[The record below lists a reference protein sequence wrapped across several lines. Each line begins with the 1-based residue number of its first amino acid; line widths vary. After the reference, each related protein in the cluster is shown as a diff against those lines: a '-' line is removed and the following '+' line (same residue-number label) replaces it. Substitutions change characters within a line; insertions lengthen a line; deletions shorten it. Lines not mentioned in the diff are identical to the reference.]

1 MVKSLL
7 KLLDRELSGLHQA
20 ALFLSISA
28 LTSQL
33 LGLVRD
39 RLLASAFGV
48 GRTLD
53 IYYASFR
60 IPDLVYVSVASL
72 VSVTVL
78 IPFVLTRLADGKEA
92 EAKRFLSGV
101 VTLFS
106 LMMVLVSVGL
116 YIIIPWL
123 IIRVVPG
130 FTVVDQLTVVE
141 LSRIILISPF
151 LLGLSNLFASITQAY
166 RRFVIYSLSPI
177 FYNLGI
183 IFGILWLYPYRGL
196 SGLAWGVV
204 LGALLHLVIQLPTI
218 TKLGFL
224 PTWRLVNWQEIKP
237 VLVVSLP
244 RTFTLGCHQLV
255 QVGLVMITSLLPIG
269 SIAVFTFALN
279 LQSVPLALIGVSYSV
294 AAFPTLTALY
304 TKGSRAEFLSHI
316 GRAARHIVF
325 WSVPVMVLFMVLRA
339 HIVRVILGA
348 GAFDWTATRLTA
360 AAVAIF
366 VLSLAAQNLVLLL
379 VRGYYAGGKTKTPL
393 VAAGVMLVITST
405 LAWVLV
411 TAFNTSSSLR
421 LMVESLL
428 RIPEVPGTAVIMI
441 PLAFTIGVTIQG
453 LLLWQWFRRD
463 FGWVTTGLRRATAES
478 LGASLIGGV
487 AAYSVLLLIGE
498 SIPLSTTLGVLTQ
511 GLLAGIVGIIVIAIL
526 LLSISNQEI
535 VELKRSLTRRRSQET
550 IVPEVGEL

>member
-1 MVKSLL
+1 MVKNLL

-20 ALFLSISA
+20 ALFLSVSA
-28 LTSQL
+28 LASQL
-33 LGLVRD
+33 LGLIRD
-39 RLLASAFGV
+39 RLLASTFGV

-78 IPFVLTRLADGKEA
+78 IPFVLARLAEGKEV

-106 LMMVLVSVGL
+106 WLMVIVSTVLYFIL
-116 YIIIPWL
+116 PWL
-123 IIRVVPG
+123 VIKIVPG
-130 FTVVDQLTVVE
+130 FTMEDQRAVAQ
-141 LSRIILISPF
+141 LSRIILLSPF
-151 LLGLSNLFASITQAY
+151 LLGLSNLFASVTQAY
-166 RRFVIYSLSPI
+166 RRFVVYSLSPI

-183 IFGILWLYPYRGL
+183 IAGIVWLYPWWGL
-196 SGLAWGVV
+196 NGLAWGVA
-204 LGALLHLVIQLPTI
+204 LGALLHLLIQLPTI
-218 TKLGFL
+218 TRLGFL
-224 PTWRLVNWQEIKP
+224 PTFRLVSWKEIKP
-237 VLVVSLP
+237 VLAVSLP
-244 RTFTLGCHQLV
+244 RTITLGCHQLV
-255 QVGLVMITSLLPIG
+255 LVGLVMIASVLPLG

-304 TKGSRAEFLSHI
+304 AKGSRAEFLSHI

-366 VLSLAAQNLVLLL
+366 VLSLGAQNLVLLL

-393 VAAGVMLVITST
+393 IAAGVMFIITSI
-405 LAWVLV
+405 LACVLV
-411 TAFNTSSSLR
+411 TAFNTFAPLR
-421 LMVESLL
+421 LIVESLL
-428 RIPEVPGTAVIMI
+428 RIPEVPGTVVIMI
-441 PLAFTIGVTIQG
+441 PLAFTIGVIFQG
-453 LLLWQWFRRD
+453 LLLWWWFRRD

-478 LGASLIGGV
+478 LGASLIGGA
-487 AAYSVLLLIGE
+487 AAYSVLLIIGQA
-498 SIPLSTTLGVLTQ
+498 IPLSTTLGVLTQ
-511 GLLAGIVGIIVIAIL
+511 GLLAGLVGIIVIVIL
-526 LLSISNQEI
+526 LFSIGNQEI
-535 VELKRSLTRRRSQET
+535 MELTRSLSRGRSQET
-550 IVPEVGEL
+550 VVPEAEEL